1 MAATPPRPKAS
12 KFNADRFA
20 GSFGGI
26 CGKWKEFFDL
36 GGNERKEWDICLE
49 NFPRIAETCT
59 ECWVAGFGGNNTCGI
74 VFSFLRILRLLVVF
88 FGLFPLVGFW
98 WFFWS
103 FSPGGFL
110 GFFGKFPILP
120 KRTVRNGFERIFLLG
135 VHA

>member
-74 VFSFLRILRLLVVF
+74 VFFIPADPAA
-88 FGLFPLVGFW
+88 FGG
-98 WFFWS
+98 FFWS
-103 FSPGGFL
+103 FSPGGLLVVFL
-110 GFFGKFPILP
+110 VFFPWWVFGFFWKVSNPS
-120 KRTVRNGFERIFLLG
+120 KTYCT
-135 VHA
+135 